1 MRRLFQKYKA
11 VRAFVGSTLS
21 AFLLLIAV
29 SPLQAQVRYNDG
41 RYFSSRSAALGEHGM
56 VCTSQPFATEIGLEI
71 LKEGGTA
78 IDAAIAANAM
88 LGLME
93 PTGNGMGGDI
103 FAIVWD
109 AKSKRLIGLNGSGR
123 SPQSL
128 ELSYFT
134 EHGLKMIPSYGA
146 LSVSV
151 PGCVDGWYML
161 HDRFGKLPME
171 RLLKPTIEYALN
183 GFPVTEVIAHSWAN
197 YAKILKKYAGYRRVY
212 MPGGKTPAMGEIF
225 KNPELAH
232 TLQLLVK
239 NGRDAFYNGPVADSI
254 EKTVHAEGGFLS
266 RSDLAAHHGQWV
278 EPVSTNYRGYDI
290 WELPPN
296 TQGLA
301 VLEMMNILEQFDIK
315 SMGFGSVQYMH
326 HFIETKKLVYEDR
339 ARYYA
344 DPDFYKV
351 PLQGLLSKEY
361 AAQRSRLINPE
372 KALDSLFAG
381 DPSRFGNTIYL
392 TVADQY
398 GNMVSFIQSN
408 YAGMGSGIIP
418 DGCGFS
424 LQNRGCSFNLAQGMP
439 DSYAPGKRPFQ
450 TLIPGFITRKGEPF
464 LSFGVM
470 GADMQPLGQVQVLVN
485 LIDFGMGIQEA
496 GDAARINH
504 LGSSTPEGEGAK
516 GPGTVLLEE
525 GGFAPLVVAQLQRMG
540 HVIGHDLTGY
550 GGYQAIMRDSVNHVY
565 HGASEFRKDGFAAGY

>member
-1 MRRLFQKYKA
+1 MKALKKYIP
-11 VRAFVGSTLS
+11 VRILVTGILMGLLMTMAGNPLS
-21 AFLLLIAV
+21 
-29 SPLQAQVRYNDG
+29 AQVRYNNG
-41 RYFSSRSAALGEHGM
+41 RYFSSRSEALGEHGM
-56 VCTSQPFATEIGLEI
+56 VCTSQPFATQVGLEI
-71 LKEGGTA
+71 LKKGGTA

-109 AKSKRLIGLNGSGR
+109 ARSQKLIGFNGSGR

-128 ELSYFT
+128 KPSWFKD
-134 EHGLKMIPSYGA
+134 HNMKMIPSYGA

-171 RLLKPTIEYALN
+171 QLFQPTIDYALN
-183 GFPVTEVIAHSWAN
+183 GFPVTEVIANSWKN
-197 YAKILKKYAGYRRVY
+197 YAKSLNVYAGYRRVY
-212 MPGGKTPAMGEIF
+212 MPGGRTPGMGEIF

-239 NGRDAFYNGPVADSI
+239 GGRDAFYKGPIADAI

-266 RSDLAAHHGQWV
+266 RSDLAAHHGQW
-278 EPVSTNYRGYDI
+278 EDPVSINYRGYDI

-296 TQGLA
+296 THGIA
-301 VLEMMNILEQFDIK
+301 VLEMMNILEQFDIA
-315 SMGFGSVQYMH
+315 SMGFGSVAYMH
-326 HFIETKKLVYEDR
+326 HFIEAKKLVFEDR

-344 DPDFYKV
+344 DPDFYKA
-351 PLQGLLSKEY
+351 PMRGLLSKEY
-361 AAQRSRLINPE
+361 AAQRSKLIDPN
-372 KALDSLFAG
+372 KALDSLFPG
-381 DPSRFGNTIYL
+381 DPARFGNTIYL

-398 GNMVSFIQSN
+398 GNMVSLIQSN
-408 YAGMGSGIIP
+408 FAGMGSGIIP

-424 LQNRGCSFNLAQGMP
+424 LQNRGCAFNLTEGLP
-439 DSYAPGKRPFQ
+439 NSYEPAKRPFH
-450 TLIPGFITRKGEPF
+450 TLIPAFVTKNNKPLI
-464 LSFGVM
+464 SFGVM

-485 LIDFGMGIQEA
+485 LIDFKMGLQEA

-504 LGSSTPEGEGAK
+504 IGSSTPEGVGTK
-516 GPGTVLLEE
+516 GKGTVYLEE

-540 HVIGHDLTGY
+540 HVIGHDLSGY
-550 GGYQAIMRDSVNHVY
+550 GGYQAIKLDSVNHVY
-565 HGASEFRKDGFAAGY
+565 HGASEFRKDGYAAGY

>member
-1 MRRLFQKYKA
+1 
-11 VRAFVGSTLS
+11 
-21 AFLLLIAV
+21 
-29 SPLQAQVRYNDG
+29 
-41 RYFSSRSAALGEHGM
+41 
-56 VCTSQPFATEIGLEI
+56 
-71 LKEGGTA
+71 
-78 IDAAIAANAM
+78 
-88 LGLME
+88 
-93 PTGNGMGGDI
+93 
-103 FAIVWD
+103 
-109 AKSKRLIGLNGSGR
+109 
-123 SPQSL
+123 
-128 ELSYFT
+128 
-134 EHGLKMIPSYGA
+134 
-146 LSVSV
+146 
-151 PGCVDGWYML
+151 
-161 HDRFGKLPME
+161 
-171 RLLKPTIEYALN
+171 
-183 GFPVTEVIAHSWAN
+183 
-197 YAKILKKYAGYRRVY
+197 
-212 MPGGKTPAMGEIF
+212 
-225 KNPELAH
+225 
-232 TLQLLVK
+232 
-239 NGRDAFYNGPVADSI
+239 
-254 EKTVHAEGGFLS
+254 
-266 RSDLAAHHGQWV
+266 
-278 EPVSTNYRGYDI
+278 
-290 WELPPN
+290 
-296 TQGLA
+296 
-301 VLEMMNILEQFDIK
+301 MNILEQFDIK

-424 LQNRGCSFNLAQGMP
+424 LQNRGCSFNLTQGMP

-450 TLIPGFITRKGEPF
+450 TLIPGFVTRKGEPF

-516 GPGTVLLEE
+516 GQGTVLLEE